1 MNPISSSAQSTLFQ
15 KTSDL
20 NLAAHIM
27 GDHQLSSKIGRTAIL
42 QEIHSGRWAE
52 ACAQTH
58 GTLDQNLLLLWLGSA
73 QSIFYTNSGYNLYGR
88 LTYLSFDD
96 VTEIATDL
104 VAVGIDPWQQDKE
117 GRDALDQ
124 AFALGQVDLI
134 KAWLPLAPPHA
145 KKLADRNYKS
155 LPWVQAC
162 VCLPPEIPLNVLN
175 TMITTMWDLGLSP
188 NQLDEQGNNAL
199 FWVNKPESIEHLL
212 KAGIDP
218 HHRNHQD
225 DTAPGFWLKD
235 RHLTQTAVQAW
246 TRLLPK
252 LKKNTLSREN
262 QVQDFYAAQEEGGKS
277 LLAPLWGKLTL
288 QKGEVNKDGLSSL
301 GVLGKRLLSNSNK
314 YQSGTEKNKASTW
327 AYWLLEQESAWDM
340 ASDKDIEI
348 MVAGA
353 VLFGLDMKKF
363 LPSNQVSRVDALI
376 DGTYTHLNDA
386 VSLCVGNGEN
396 AYSKMSAIHGYLGL
410 FLLRDNSLPAS
421 LKMPPEKLQYWKTE
435 YLEKTVG
442 LVKSGFDKYSYHGDV
457 KTASDLLGAKPD
469 VFNALNLWNE
479 PTMWKVVLCIKDN
492 LGADVLGI
500 NMEWLKKLKNQ
511 GTLFPDGMDEYVNE
525 QMGQGN
531 DKTRD
536 ILSLIRREALAEQT
550 SPLAISTPHSRPRL

>member
-73 QSIFYTNSGYNLYGR
+73 QSIFYTNSGYNPYGR
-88 LTYLSFDD
+88 LTYSSFDE
-96 VTEIATDL
+96 VTEIATAL
-104 VAVGIDPWQQDKE
+104 VDVGIDPWQQDKE

-124 AFALGQVDLI
+124 AFAVGQVDLI

-145 KKLADRNYKS
+145 KRLEDRNYKS

-162 VCLPPEIPLNVLN
+162 VCLPTEISLNVLN
-175 TMITTMWDLGLSP
+175 TMITTMWELGLSP

-252 LKKNTLSREN
+252 LKKNNLSREN

-277 LLAPLWGKLTL
+277 LLAPLWDKVAL
-288 QKGEVNKDGLSSL
+288 QKGEVNKEGLSSL
-301 GVLGKRLLSNSNK
+301 GVLGKRLLSSGEK
-314 YQSGTEKNKASTW
+314 YLSGVEKNKTTTW
-327 AYWLLEQESAWDM
+327 AIWLLKKESAWEL

-348 MVAGA
+348 LVAGA
-353 VLFGLDMKKF
+353 VLFGLDVKS
-363 LPSNQVSRVDALI
+363 LIPSSHVLRVNATM
-376 DGTYTHLNDA
+376 DGIYSHLNDA
-386 VSLCVGNGEN
+386 VSRCASNGQA
-396 AYSKMSAIHGYLGL
+396 AYPKISALHDYLGDFLLQDHQLPSHLKMS
-410 FLLRDNSLPAS
+410 
-421 LKMPPEKLQYWKTE
+421 KEKLQYWKDE
-435 YLEKTVG
+435 YLKNTVD
-442 LVKSGFDKYSYHGDV
+442 LVNSGFDKYSYHSDV
-457 KTASDLLGAKPD
+457 KTSSDLLGPKSD

-492 LGADVLGI
+492 LGAGVLGI

-536 ILSLIRREALAEQT
+536 ILSLIRRETLAEQT